1 MKHKRKFTDRG
12 DRKERPVPRYR
23 MLYSDLYNNTLVAC
37 ILNSILAFTAV
48 VLNVLVILA
57 LRNIYS
63 LPRKTLKT
71 LLLSMS
77 VSDLGVGLVAQPLHI
92 YLLVSNINFLSSD
105 IFLDHHEAIFD
116 VYRVVAN
123 VLTFASFFSIVALS
137 TDRFLVI
144 RLQLRYQHTVTHKRA
159 ITGVVSF
166 WLLSAVLPLIRFLG
180 WLPENIFFI
189 LSVTIK
195 FISLITVGLFYLTI
209 FLTLRQHA
217 SQVQDVPVES
227 GERNE
232 AVNAA
237 RERKAAFGV
246 FYVYLAF
253 VACNLPIICVNI
265 AYRIG
270 DERPILTYKLN
281 LYTMVNLILLSSC
294 LNPLIYCWK
303 MRRIRKAMIN
313 MLRKPF
319 QN

>member
-1 MKHKRKFTDRG
+1 
-12 DRKERPVPRYR
+12 
-23 MLYSDLYNNTLVAC
+23 
-37 ILNSILAFTAV
+37 
-48 VLNVLVILA
+48 
-57 LRNIYS
+57 
-63 LPRKTLKT
+63 
-71 LLLSMS
+71 MS
-77 VSDLGVGLVAQPLHI
+77 VSDLGVGLVAQPLQI
-92 YLLVSNINFLSSD
+92 YILVGNINFLSQSYID
-105 IFLDHHEAIFD
+105 LDHYEAVFKA
-116 VYRVVAN
+116 YRVLAKF
-123 VLTFASFFSIVALS
+123 LTFASFFSIVALS
-137 TDRFLVI
+137 ADRFLVI

-166 WLLSAVLPLIRFLG
+166 WLLSAVLPLIRFLE
-180 WLPENIFFI
+180 WLSENIFFI
-189 LSVTIK
+189 LSVTIQ
-195 FISLITVGLFYLTI
+195 FISLISVGLFYFTI

-217 SQVQDVPVES
+217 SQVQDVPAES

-232 AVNAA
+232 AINAA

-265 AYRIG
+265 AAKID
-270 DERPILTYKLN
+270 DENPILTYKLN

-313 MLRKPF
+313 ILRKPF

>member
-1 MKHKRKFTDRG
+1 
-12 DRKERPVPRYR
+12 
-23 MLYSDLYNNTLVAC
+23 MLYSDLYSNTLVAS

-48 VLNVLVILA
+48 VLNVLIILA
-57 LRNIYS
+57 LRKNLS
-63 LPRKTLKT
+63 LPRKALKT

-77 VSDLGVGLVAQPLHI
+77 VSDLGVGLVAQPLNI
-92 YLLVSNINFLSSD
+92 YLLVSYINFFSSY
-105 IFLDHHEAIFD
+105 IFLDHYEAVFKA
-116 VYRVVAN
+116 YRVVAN
-123 VLTFASFFSIVALS
+123 VLTYASFFSIVALS

-166 WLLSAVLPLIRFLG
+166 WLLSAVLPLIQFLE
-180 WLPENIFFI
+180 WLPENTFFI
-189 LSVTIK
+189 LSVVIK
-195 FISLITVGLFYLTI
+195 FISLVTVGLFYFTI
-209 FLTLRQHA
+209 FLALRQHA
-217 SQVQDVPVES
+217 AQVQDVPVEI
-227 GERNE
+227 GERNKV
-232 AVNAA
+232 VNAA

-253 VACNLPIICVNI
+253 VACNLPMICVNI
-265 AYRIG
+265 AFRID

-281 LYTMVNLILLSSC
+281 LYTMVNFILLSSC

>member
-1 MKHKRKFTDRG
+1 M
-12 DRKERPVPRYR
+12 Y
-23 MLYSDLYNNTLVAC
+23 YSDLYNNTLVAC

-48 VLNVLVILA
+48 MLNVLVIFA
-57 LRNIYS
+57 LRKTPS

-77 VSDLGVGLVAQPLHI
+77 VSDLGVGLVAQPLQI
-92 YLLVSNINFLSSD
+92 YILVSNISILSRSPPY
-105 IFLDHHEAIFD
+105 IWPDHYEAVFKA
-116 VYRVVAN
+116 YRVVAN
-123 VLTFASFFSIVALS
+123 FLTFASFFSIVALS

-144 RLQLRYQHTVTHKRA
+144 RLQLRYQHTVTHKRT

-166 WLLSAVLPLIRFLG
+166 WLLSAVLPLIRFLE

-195 FISLITVGLFYLTI
+195 FISLITVGLFYFSV
-209 FLTLRQHA
+209 FLALRQHA
-217 SQVQDVPVES
+217 AQVQDVPVEN

-232 AVNAA
+232 VVNAA

-253 VACNLPIICVNI
+253 VACNLPMICVNI
-265 AYRIG
+265 AFRID

-281 LYTMVNLILLSSC
+281 LYTMVNFILLSSC

>member
-1 MKHKRKFTDRG
+1 M
-12 DRKERPVPRYR
+12 Y
-23 MLYSDLYNNTLVAC
+23 YSDLHSNTLVAC

-57 LRNIYS
+57 LRKNPS

-77 VSDLGVGLVAQPLHI
+77 VSDLGVGLVAQPLQI
-92 YLLVSNINFLSSD
+92 YILVGNINFLSQSYID
-105 IFLDHHEAIFD
+105 LDHYEAVFKA
-116 VYRVVAN
+116 YRVLAKF
-123 VLTFASFFSIVALS
+123 LTFASFFSIVALS
-137 TDRFLVI
+137 ADRFLVI

-166 WLLSAVLPLIRFLG
+166 WLLSAVLPLIRFLE

-195 FISLITVGLFYLTI
+195 FISLITVGLFYFTI

-217 SQVQDVPVES
+217 SQVQDVPAES

-232 AVNAA
+232 AINAA

-246 FYVYLAF
+246 FYVNLAF
-253 VACNLPIICVNI
+253 VACNLPIICFNI
-265 AYRIG
+265 AGKII
-270 DERPILTYKLN
+270 DIERPFLVYKLN